1 MTNQFVA
8 MKIPRPVTV
17 PVTTPWTV
25 AFSRMSRVSTRF
37 SSAFLSFV
45 IRSAPLDELEKS
57 PEEIDVRATA
67 EHRHPEE
74 EAGISQER
82 EAPAAHETD
91 DEAIGESHDGAGP
104 GYFVAGEVLA
114 KQAQG
119 GADEGAASQH
129 HEERRQR
136 KHKPGGGADREPE
149 GDAVELDEDLGQ
161 PKLEDSRE
169 VFGRDIGAHQELLVV
184 LLLGVDAPQIV
195 LLIEQEIPGRQHP
208 GQHGMVLV
216 VVAMQP
222 VAADGLQVF
231 EPIDERPNGGQ
242 AIAVAGIVD
251 RICFFVPEHAP
262 ILDVGSAGQ
271 PDLLELPLAQ
281 LDEIGI
287 RHAPERIVLGTEVL
301 QAEAGL
307 AGVRYHVG
315 TPVLEVLDAADPD
328 LRGVDVDP
336 VVREEGWLSHDQT
349 DGEKVPVDELCRGG
363 ADLRRRRGRELR
375 DEFSDGHAR
384 DEVGALDQL
393 LPPGHADDDAVDPAA
408 GSPHAHDLVA
418 EPKHGLVPLDLRGDR
433 FPP

>member
-91 DEAIGESHDGAGP
+91 DEAIGEPHDGAGP

-136 KHKPGGGADREPE
+136 KHKPGGGA
-149 GDAVELDEDLGQ
+149 VELDEDLGQ
-161 PKLEDSRE
+161 PELEDSRE

-184 LLLGVDAPQIV
+184 FLLGVDAP
-195 LLIEQEIPGRQHP
+195 
-208 GQHGMVLV
+208 
-216 VVAMQP
+216 
-222 VAADGLQVF
+222 
-231 EPIDERPNGGQ
+231 
-242 AIAVAGIVD
+242 
-251 RICFFVPEHAP
+251 
-262 ILDVGSAGQ
+262 
-271 PDLLELPLAQ
+271 
-281 LDEIGI
+281 
-287 RHAPERIVLGTEVL
+287 
-301 QAEAGL
+301 
-307 AGVRYHVG
+307 
-315 TPVLEVLDAADPD
+315 
-328 LRGVDVDP
+328 
-336 VVREEGWLSHDQT
+336 
-349 DGEKVPVDELCRGG
+349 
-363 ADLRRRRGRELR
+363 
-375 DEFSDGHAR
+375 
-384 DEVGALDQL
+384 
-393 LPPGHADDDAVDPAA
+393 
-408 GSPHAHDLVA
+408 
-418 EPKHGLVPLDLRGDR
+418 
-433 FPP
+433 